1 MEHPVVQQTGVLT
14 TDIPETQT
22 QPVQFKREISLFGG
36 ISIIGGIM
44 VGSGIFYLG
53 SYVLMRTGM
62 SLGLALVA
70 WIVGGIVSLLGG
82 LCYAEL
88 GASDTRAGGTAV
100 YLREAFHPVVG
111 FMSGFSSWALGGP
124 GSIAALAIA
133 LPSILTAFIP
143 MSEMTIKIVA
153 ILLIIGLTVVNCFGV
168 KLGSRLQN
176 VSMIAKI
183 IPIAIILILG
193 LVRGTVTPN
202 LSLQPVEGSGSIF
215 SLFGMLAF
223 AVVATLWA
231 YEGWTNLNTV
241 TEEIRQPEKNLP
253 RAIMIAI
260 GGITLLYTLFN
271 YAIYR
276 VLPFEQIQSLLA
288 SDQLYLGTFAAQ
300 ALLGPAGAT
309 LVSVGMIVSIF
320 GSLNGCVLA
329 FPRMHYA
336 MAQDGHFF
344 NSFKKLHPKYAVPT
358 SALIVQGLI
367 SIVLVLLRNLNQLTS
382 LVVFSS
388 MLFSMLTV
396 IAVFRYRQKFPDLKR
411 PYKVFLY
418 PVTVIVTALIF
429 FGLLINT
436 LMEDPVTSIM
446 GLSIPLIGI
455 AVYYAFGARN
465 RRQQQEA

>member
-1 MEHPVVQQTGVLT
+1 MVHTANRPAA
-14 TDIPETQT
+14 TDIPAQAGPQE
-22 QPVQFKREISLFGG
+22 PVQFKREITLFGG

-44 VGSGIFYLG
+44 VGSGIFYIG

-62 SLGLALVA
+62 SLGLALLA
-70 WIVGGIVSLLGG
+70 WVVGGIVSLLGG

-100 YLREAFHPVVG
+100 YLKEAFHPVVG
-111 FMSGFSSWALGGP
+111 FVSGFSSWALGGP

-133 LPSILTAFIP
+133 LPSILTAFVP
-143 MSEMTIKIVA
+143 LNDVMIKAIA
-153 ILLIIGLTVVNCFGV
+153 ILLIMGLTAVNCFGV
-168 KLGSRLQN
+168 KLGSRVQN
-176 VSMIAKI
+176 LSMIAKI
-183 IPIAIILILG
+183 IPIAIILVLG
-193 LVRGTVTPN
+193 LVRGTVSPS
-202 LSLQPVEGSGSIF
+202 LSLVPAQGGGSVFSI
-215 SLFGMLAF
+215 FGMLAF

-241 TEEIRQPEKNLP
+241 TEEIKNPEKNLP
-253 RAIMIAI
+253 RAIMLAI
-260 GGITLLYTLFN
+260 GGITLLYVLFN

-288 SDQLYLGTFAAQ
+288 NDQLYLGTFAAQ

-309 LVSVGMIVSIF
+309 LVSVGMLISIF

-344 NSFKKLHPKYAVPT
+344 NSFGKLHPKYAVPT
-358 SALIVQGLI
+358 SALIVQGLL
-367 SIVLVLLRNLNQLTS
+367 SIALVLLRNLNQLTS

-388 MLFSMLTV
+388 MLFSLLTV
-396 IAVFRYRQKFPDLKR
+396 IAVFRYRRKFPNLTR
-411 PYKVFLY
+411 PYRIFFY
-418 PVTVIVTALIF
+418 PVTVALTALIF
-429 FGLLINT
+429 LGLLINT
-436 LMEDPVTSIM
+436 LMEDPVTSLM

-465 RRQQQEA
+465 RRQQQED

>member
-143 MSEMTIKIVA
+143 MSEMTIKMVA

-193 LVRGTVTPN
+193 LVRGTVTP
-202 LSLQPVEGSGSIF
+202 IYRF
-215 SLFGMLAF
+215 SL
-223 AVVATLWA
+223 WK
-231 YEGWTNLNTV
+231 E
-241 TEEIRQPEKNLP
+241 
-253 RAIMIAI
+253 
-260 GGITLLYTLFN
+260 
-271 YAIYR
+271 
-276 VLPFEQIQSLLA
+276 
-288 SDQLYLGTFAAQ
+288 AA
-300 ALLGPAGAT
+300 
-309 LVSVGMIVSIF
+309 
-320 GSLNGCVLA
+320 
-329 FPRMHYA
+329 H
-336 MAQDGHFF
+336 
-344 NSFKKLHPKYAVPT
+344 
-358 SALIVQGLI
+358 
-367 SIVLVLLRNLNQLTS
+367 
-382 LVVFSS
+382 
-388 MLFSMLTV
+388 LFS
-396 IAVFRYRQKFPDLKR
+396 FRYAGICRSCNPL
-411 PYKVFLY
+411 
-418 PVTVIVTALIF
+418 
-429 FGLLINT
+429 GL
-436 LMEDPVTSIM
+436 
-446 GLSIPLIGI
+446 
-455 AVYYAFGARN
+455 
-465 RRQQQEA
+465 